1 MDVVQ
6 KIIFTCKQ
14 WLLNID
20 MNTKVVQHVP
30 RIKLENFQK
39 FITTSPSSPCPC
51 DIRVNRAG
59 SQLKIEELSSTHY
72 HHPHPILHLLC
83 YKYYFWVYCSIVLL
97 FLCSCEFWQQCYYR
111 LSQMENKTSLSL
123 WLSDYLASSIDY
135 LSLMFIGL
143 SWMTDCH
150 FDFLFFSWIRTT
162 WQIVH
167 YKAEFGYQ
175 ALVPC
180 VE

>member
-1 MDVVQ
+1 M
-6 KIIFTCKQ
+6 
-14 WLLNID
+14 
-20 MNTKVVQHVP
+20 
-30 RIKLENFQK
+30 
-39 FITTSPSSPCPC
+39 
-51 DIRVNRAG
+51 
-59 SQLKIEELSSTHY
+59 EELSSTHY

-150 FDFLFFSWIRTT
+150 FDFLFFFLDPYHMTNCTLQGRVWLPSFGTMCWVIRCIQCHMTHGKVLYT
-162 WQIVH
+162 VH
-167 YKAEFGYQ
+167 HMILYNTSYST
-175 ALVPC
+175 VPY
-180 VE
+180 